1 MDISQDN
8 TLKEFTEACKSNL
21 LLNLKFLKSSQPVLW
36 NRNRRNRNFMASGT
50 GTVTCKKVRTGTVT
64 NYGSGT
70 ELDIKL
76 CIWLSSFKIFIIQN
90 EETELFKK
98 KDRNRNH
105 DF

>member
-36 NRNRRNRNFMASGT
+36 NRRNRNFMASGT

-76 CIWLSSFKIFIIQN
+76 CI
-90 EETELFKK
+90 
-98 KDRNRNH
+98 
-105 DF
+105 

>member
-21 LLNLKFLKSSQPVLW
+21 LLNLKFLKSSQPV
-36 NRNRRNRNFMASGT
+36 MASGT
-50 GTVTCKKVRTGTVT
+50 GTVTCKKVGTGTVT

-76 CIWLSSFKIFIIQN
+76 CI
-90 EETELFKK
+90 
-98 KDRNRNH
+98 
-105 DF
+105 

>member
-1 MDISQDN
+1 LLRDPGWVKLRIRIPNTGYKMDISQDN
-8 TLKEFTEACKSNL
+8 TLKEFIEACKNNL

-50 GTVTCKKVRTGTVT
+50 GTVTCKKVGTGTVT

-76 CIWLSSFKIFIIQN
+76 CI
-90 EETELFKK
+90 
-98 KDRNRNH
+98 
-105 DF
+105 